1 MSEVDLSGN
10 WRAKAYNMHEQ
21 TPKMNPYHGVK
32 INLKEEGLLNPFDP
46 EPNLGPSALTTTME
60 TVNQIK
66 AEEDWLGIHGI
77 QPPKT
82 ILGGIRPEDI
92 PLQPTLP
99 FGEDVQ
105 KPFPTGSEFMD
116 AIKEAMDRL
125 GLGIAESISMGLEE
139 LPDPKPYE
147 VEISLILEQAF
158 QMFLEKNKQYGNAIE
173 YTGVLGAVV
182 AMTGDIARL
191 RVMTL
196 QRSGE
201 PNLSE
206 MLNIRDK
213 LLDIL
218 VQAAIGILMLDKDN
232 LKGI

>member
-21 TPKMNPYHGVK
+21 TTKMNPYHGVK
-32 INLKEEGLLNPFDP
+32 INLKEEGLFNPFDP
-46 EPNLGPSALTTTME
+46 EPSLGPSVLTATLQT
-60 TVNQIK
+60 
-66 AEEDWLGIHGI
+66 A
-77 QPPKT
+77 
-82 ILGGIRPEDI
+82 IRPEDVPSQPSL
-92 PLQPTLP
+92 PL
-99 FGEDVQ
+99 GEEFRVE
-105 KPFPTGSEFMD
+105 PFPSGSEFMG
-116 AIKEAMDRL
+116 AIEEAMKRL
-125 GLGIAESISMGLEE
+125 GLDIATSMGLEE

-147 VEISLILEQAF
+147 VEISMVLEQAF
-158 QMFLEKNKQYGNAIE
+158 QMFLEKNEQYGNAIE

-196 QRSGE
+196 QRSEE
-201 PNLSE
+201 PDLPE

>member
-10 WRAKAYNMHEQ
+10 WRAKAYNMH
-21 TPKMNPYHGVK
+21 GVK
-32 INLKEEGLLNPFDP
+32 INLREEGLFNPFDP
-46 EPNLGPSALTTTME
+46 EPSLGPSVLTTTIE

-66 AEEDWLGIHGI
+66 AEEDWLGVYGI

-82 ILGGIRPEDI
+82 ILGGLRPEDI

-99 FGEDVQ
+99 FGEDAQ
-105 KPFPTGSEFMD
+105 KPFPTGSEFVD
-116 AIKEAMDRL
+116 AIREAMDRL
-125 GLGIAESISMGLEE
+125 RLDIADSVLKGLEE

-147 VEISLILEQAF
+147 VEISMVLEQAF
-158 QMFLEKNKQYGNAIE
+158 QMFLEKNEQYGNAIE

-196 QRSGE
+196 QRSEE
-201 PNLSE
+201 PDLPE

>member
-46 EPNLGPSALTTTME
+46 EPSLGPSVLTATLQT
-60 TVNQIK
+60 
-66 AEEDWLGIHGI
+66 A
-77 QPPKT
+77 
-82 ILGGIRPEDI
+82 IRPEDVPSQPSL
-92 PLQPTLP
+92 PLEEE
-99 FGEDVQ
+99 FRVE
-105 KPFPTGSEFMD
+105 PFPTGSEFIG
-116 AIKEAMDRL
+116 AIEEAMKRL
-125 GLGIAESISMGLEE
+125 GLGISASMVNGLDE
-139 LPDPKPYE
+139 LPDPKPHE
-147 VEISLILEQAF
+147 IEISLILEQAF
-158 QMFLEKNKQYGNAIE
+158 QMFLEKNEQYGNAIE

>member
-32 INLKEEGLLNPFDP
+32 INLREEGLFNPFDP
-46 EPNLGPSALTTTME
+46 EPSLGPSVLTATLQT
-60 TVNQIK
+60 
-66 AEEDWLGIHGI
+66 A
-77 QPPKT
+77 
-82 ILGGIRPEDI
+82 IRPEDI

-99 FGEDVQ
+99 FGEDEQ
-105 KPFPTGSEFMD
+105 KPFPTGSEFIG
-116 AIKEAMDRL
+116 AIEEAMKRL
-125 GLGIAESISMGLEE
+125 GLDIANSMGFEE

-158 QMFLEKNKQYGNAIE
+158 QMFLKKNEQYGNAIE

-196 QRSGE
+196 QRSEE
-201 PNLSE
+201 PDLPE

>member
-32 INLKEEGLLNPFDP
+32 INLKEEGLFNPFDP
-46 EPNLGPSALTTTME
+46 EPSLGPSVLTATLQT
-60 TVNQIK
+60 
-66 AEEDWLGIHGI
+66 A
-77 QPPKT
+77 
-82 ILGGIRPEDI
+82 IRPEDVPSQPSL
-92 PLQPTLP
+92 PL
-99 FGEDVQ
+99 GEEFRVE
-105 KPFPTGSEFMD
+105 PFPSGSEFMG
-116 AIKEAMDRL
+116 AIEEAMKRL
-125 GLGIAESISMGLEE
+125 GLDIATSMGLEE

-147 VEISLILEQAF
+147 VEISMVLEQAF
-158 QMFLEKNKQYGNAIE
+158 QMFLEKNEQYDNAIE

-196 QRSGE
+196 QRSEE
-201 PNLSE
+201 PDLPE